1 MHYFRNL
8 GQSFL
13 CPLTVCLLIGTGAGV
28 AAPKVPDIGAQPVKA
43 AALESLLKSG
53 PHALIRAFLVE
64 PAYEDGKFKGF
75 RVVQR
80 TPHPVLA
87 DEGPVAVGDII
98 VSANGVRLETPG
110 QFMAAWGK
118 LKSVR
123 QFSIVLLRAHKRIDL
138 KWYLEES
145 KPL

>member
-1 MHYFRNL
+1 MCYCRSL
-8 GQSFL
+8 GRSLL
-13 CPLTVCLLIGTGAGV
+13 CQLTVCLMLGANL
-28 AAPKVPDIGAQPVKA
+28 AAASPKVPDLNAQPIQP

-64 PAYEDGKFKGF
+64 PAYTDGQFTGF

-87 DEGPVAVGDII
+87 DKGPVVVGDII
-98 VSANGVRLETPG
+98 VSANGVRLETPA

-118 LKSVR
+118 LKSLR
-123 QFSIVLLRAHKRIDL
+123 QFSIVLLRARKRIHL
-138 KWYLEES
+138 KWYVEDS
-145 KPL
+145 KSL